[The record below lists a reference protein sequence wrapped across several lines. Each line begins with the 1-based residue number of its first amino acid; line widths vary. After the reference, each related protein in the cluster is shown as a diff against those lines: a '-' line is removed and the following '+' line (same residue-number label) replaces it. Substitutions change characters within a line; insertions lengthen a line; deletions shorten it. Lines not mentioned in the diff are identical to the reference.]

1 MKKRERQPLKI
12 KKDSQ
17 LFRKAEKRAGSIEG
31 AVGLFFLL
39 FLTILVCAEIQI
51 SAFQATS
58 LYLEDALAAS
68 NLASAVIDI
77 REYGIS
83 HTVRISNPTEAYELY
98 VRAIKENLQLDE
110 NWECS
115 NRKLISGQVNVEKY
129 IVYNVEE
136 NVVFISQVSNDG
148 RVYSDQ
154 GVLGSV
160 STPDGTVIERT
171 GIYSEISFPVKV
183 LWGSVVQ
190 AHKGKLVDIAAESN
204 VP

>member
-1 MKKRERQPLKI
+1 MKKREHQPPKI
-12 KKDSQ
+12 KRI
-17 LFRKAEKRAGSIEG
+17 LFLFEHPEKRTGSIEG
-31 AVGLFFLL
+31 GVGLFFLL

-83 HTVRISNPTEAYELY
+83 HTVRISNPVEAYERYLSA
-98 VRAIKENLQLDE
+98 VKENLQLDE

-115 NRKLISGQVNVEKY
+115 NRKLISGQVTVEKY
-129 IVYNVEE
+129 IVYNVEG
-136 NVVFISQVSNDG
+136 NMVSISLVANDG
-148 RVYSDQ
+148 RVSSEQ

-160 STPDGTVIERT
+160 STPDGTLIEQT
-171 GIYSEISFPVKV
+171 GIYSEISFPVEV
-183 LWGSVVQ
+183 FGGGVVQ
-190 AHKGKLVDIAAESN
+190 AHKGKLVDIAAESK